1 MIDPPRILIIDDDTL
16 QLELLQRVLSRDG
29 FDVAVGASMNDIQ
42 HLAKKFKPHVVLMD
56 VNIPGASGGSGL
68 PMARAAAPLG
78 TRFYL
83 FSACDESKLRMLA
96 REHRADGWLSKSLPV
111 AEVSRKLKEI
121 HSARRDRRAG
131 GEDSW
136 RKTRR
141 APRRP

>member
-1 MIDPPRILIIDDDTL
+1 MTESPRILVIDDDTL

-42 HLAKKFKPHVVLMD
+42 HLARKFRPHVVLMD

-83 FSACDESKLRMLA
+83 FSACDESKLRLLA

-121 HSARRDRRAG
+121 TTRALNG
-131 GEDSW
+131 VPGAKDSW

-141 APRRP
+141 TPRQP

>member
-1 MIDPPRILIIDDDTL
+1 VSDAPRILVIDDDAL
-16 QLELLQRVLSRDG
+16 QLELLQRVLARDG

-42 HLAKKFKPHVVLMD
+42 QLARDFKPHVVLMD

-68 PMARAAAPLG
+68 PMARAVAPSG

-83 FSACDESKLRMLA
+83 FSACDESKLRLLA

-121 HSARRDRRAG
+121 ARRN
-131 GEDSW
+131 
-136 RKTRR
+136 
-141 APRRP
+141 P